1 MRTCVIGLGYLG
13 VTHAVAM
20 AKLGHQVIGIEPN
33 LARLEALRN
42 GVLPIYEPGL
52 QEALSE
58 VVAAGLLTFRSEHGE
73 ASSASEI
80 FFICVGT
87 PQKEDSLAADTTQLF
102 TAAGELAKAL
112 RQGSVVV
119 GKSTVPVGT
128 ARELQLKMSEVAGF
142 EVNLVWNPEFLRE
155 GSALE
160 DSLRPD
166 RIVLGSDSVEAK
178 AVVAR
183 CYEQLIAAGTPVIET
198 NLETSELVKAAANS
212 FLATKIS
219 FINAM
224 AEVAEASGADVTELA
239 TAIGMDE
246 RIGNKFLRSGLG
258 FGGGCLPK
266 DIRAFVAR
274 AEELGVGS
282 ALDFL
287 VSVDE
292 VNLRR
297 RDRVVDLAMANLG
310 PLRKVLVLGAS
321 FKPDSDDLRDSPSLD
336 VALKLDSLGCDV
348 SIHDPRALEALADRG
363 IGLARVEN
371 LGSALSDA
379 ELVILGTEW
388 REYSELDPSEHRTES
403 GVLIDARNCLNVG
416 AWRDAGWKVIALGRH
431 LA

>member
-73 ASSASEI
+73 ASSESEI

-102 TAAGELAKAL
+102 AAAGELAKAL

-287 VSVDE
+287 VSVDQ

-310 PLRKVLVLGAS
+310 PMRKVLVLGAS

-348 SIHDPRALEALADRG
+348 SIHDPKALEALADRG

-371 LGSALSDA
+371 LGSALSEA

-403 GVLIDARNCLNVG
+403 GVLIDARNCLDVD

-431 LA
+431 LG

>member
-112 RQGSVVV
+112 RHGSVVV

-403 GVLIDARNCLNVG
+403 GVLIDARNCLNVD

-431 LA
+431 LG

>member
-1 MRTCVIGLGYLG
+1 MRTCVIGLGNLG

-287 VSVDE
+287 VSVDH

-348 SIHDPRALEALADRG
+348 SIHDPKALEALADRG

-371 LGSALSDA
+371 LGSALSEA

-403 GVLIDARNCLNVG
+403 GVLIDARNCLNVD

-431 LA
+431 LG